1 MSILKTPQEI
11 IHDLKKT
18 MSGHE
23 IAKHVGCSPEFI
35 NKLANGERKNPRYQ
49 KFINRILVRECADQ
63 KKAPRLGAGWWKFD
77 SKKEVSL

>member
-23 IAKHVGCSPEFI
+23 IAKHVECSPEFI

-49 KFINRILVRECADQ
+49 IVDKLREIHQ
-63 KKAPRLGAGWWKFD
+63 QNIGVLK
-77 SKKEVSL
+77 

>member
-23 IAKHVGCSPEFI
+23 IANMLDVRLNLSTNWQTGKEKIPVT
-35 NKLANGERKNPRYQ
+35 KLS
-49 KFINRILVRECADQ
+49 I
-63 KKAPRLGAGWWKFD
+63 
-77 SKKEVSL
+77 S

>member
-35 NKLANGERKNPRYQ
+35 NKLANGERKNRTK
-49 KFINRILVRECADQ
+49 KFSHKTDR
-63 KKAPRLGAGWWKFD
+63 G
-77 SKKEVSL
+77 

>member
-18 MSGHE
+18 MSRHE

-49 KFINRILVRECADQ
+49 IVDKLRKIHQL
-63 KKAPRLGAGWWKFD
+63 
-77 SKKEVSL
+77 KED